1 MPDLQTSLQ
10 GRDLGHLRI
19 IAEHWGLDL
28 TAPDARVGLQR
39 LIPALL
45 DRFLLEEVV
54 ETLPA
59 DCRRALDDLL
69 QNEGRIAW
77 ATFTRRYGTLREMG
91 PARRDRERPD
101 LVPTSPTEILWYHA
115 LIARAFFETPEGALE
130 HAYIPDDLIPLLP
143 NADAHTTIALG
154 HPATPAQRAYPLPA
168 TDQILDDACTL
179 LAALRLNL
187 AQPLY
192 LNLPDVPLR
201 ALLQAADILTPA
213 GEPNLENL
221 RVFLEAARPQ
231 ALLMLAQGWLNS
243 PTCNDLRLI
252 PGLQAEGDWQNDPLQ
267 TRQILLD
274 LLSAVPAQAWWS
286 LPAFVSAVQQTAP
299 DFQRPAGNF
308 DTWYLRDETSGKYL
322 IGYENWDSV
331 EGALIRYV
339 ICGPLHWLGFVDLA
353 APQEGASPQAF
364 RFSRWSAAL
373 FRGEP
378 PVGLPPEEE
387 TLLVNSAAQVRAPR
401 LVPRS
406 IRYQIARF
414 SEWEAPDRE
423 VYRYRIT
430 TASLE
435 RARQQGLTTQHLLTL
450 LRKHAL
456 ALPPALLKALERWET
471 RGSEIRFEQVL
482 LLRVSTPEILQALRA
497 SKATRFLGDPL
508 GPTAIIVKSGAGTKV
523 LAFLAEMGYLSE
535 LPSSTFVE
543 TKEDS

>member
-10 GRDLGHLRI
+10 GRDLSHLRI

-28 TAPDARVGLQR
+28 NAPDARIGLQR
-39 LIPALL
+39 LIPALR

-69 QNEGRIAW
+69 HSEGRLPW
-77 ATFTRRYGTLREMG
+77 ATFTRRYGRLREMG

-101 LVPTSPTEILWYHA
+101 LAPISPTEILWYHA

-143 NADAHTTIALG
+143 NLQASHTIALG
-154 HPATPAQRAYPLPA
+154 HLATPTQRAHVIPV

-187 AQPLY
+187 TEPLH
-192 LNLPDVPLR
+192 LSLAESSLR
-201 ALLQAADILTPA
+201 ALLQAADILTSA

-221 RVFLEAARPQ
+221 RAFLEAPRAQ
-231 ALLMLAQGWLNS
+231 ALLTLAQAWLNS
-243 PTCNDLRLI
+243 STYNDLRLI
-252 PGLQAEGDWQNDPLQ
+252 PGLQAEGDWQNDPLK

-274 LLSAVPAQAWWS
+274 LLSAVPAETWWS
-286 LPAFVSAVQQTAP
+286 LPAFVSAVKQTAP

-308 DTWYLRDETSGKYL
+308 DTWYLRDEQSGKYL
-322 IGYENWDSV
+322 TGYENWDAV
-331 EGALIRYV
+331 EGALIRYI
-339 ICGPLHWLGFVDLA
+339 ICGPLHWLGFLDLA
-353 APQEGASPQAF
+353 APQEDASPQAF
-364 RFSRWSAAL
+364 RFSSWSAAL

-378 PVGLPPEEE
+378 PVGLPSEEE
-387 TLLVNSAAQVRAPR
+387 NLLVNSAAQVRAPR

-406 IRYQIARF
+406 VRYQIARF
-414 SEWEAPDRE
+414 SEWETPDRD

-435 RARQQGLTTQHLLTL
+435 RARQQGLTAQHLLTL
-450 LRKHAL
+450 LRKNAL
-456 ALPPALLKALERWET
+456 AVPPALVKALERWEA

-482 LLRVSTPEILQALRA
+482 LLRVSTPEILQTLRA
-497 SKATRFLGDPL
+497 SKAARFLGDPI
-508 GPTAIIVKSGAGTKV
+508 GPTTIIVKNGAGPKV
-523 LAFLAEMGYLSE
+523 LALLAEMGYLSE
-535 LPSSTFVE
+535 LPPMLSNAPPE
-543 TKEDS
+543 G